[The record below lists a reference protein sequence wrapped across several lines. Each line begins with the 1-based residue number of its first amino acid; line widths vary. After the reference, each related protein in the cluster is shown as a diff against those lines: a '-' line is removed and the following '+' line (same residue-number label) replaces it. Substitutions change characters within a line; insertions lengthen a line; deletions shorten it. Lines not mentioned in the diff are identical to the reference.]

1 MAPTRPSFYCLIHF
15 YKRNLVFRSDM
26 MLLVIFLAVSSVSSL
41 QLEVYTERRSVTD
54 PDGTNFLCLYTL
66 SYDPNTAKVYRQQS
80 SVKCEPNIRGKQTV
94 EDITI
99 EAIGKVASVT
109 YVPRK
114 DLVGIKKITLAEY
127 TAPET
132 TTSAV
137 KTTTTPAPGDMLGY
151 VFIPE
156 QDAA

>member
-1 MAPTRPSFYCLIHF
+1 MGTMMMFLI
-15 YKRNLVFRSDM
+15 V
-26 MLLVIFLAVSSVSSL
+26 FLAVSSVSSL
-41 QLEVYTERRSVTD
+41 QLEVYEETRAVTD
-54 PDGTNFLCLYTL
+54 PDGTNFSCLYKL

-127 TAPET
+127 KAPAT
-132 TTSAV
+132 TTTAV
-137 KTTTTPAPGDMLGY
+137 KKTTTPAPGDMLGY
-151 VFIPE
+151 VSIP
-156 QDAA
+156 QQIGA

>member
-1 MAPTRPSFYCLIHF
+1 MGTSTREILFLDLTMMFLI
-15 YKRNLVFRSDM
+15 V
-26 MLLVIFLAVSSVSSL
+26 FLAVSSVSSL
-41 QLEVYTERRSVTD
+41 QLEVYEETRAVTD
-54 PDGTNFLCLYTL
+54 PDGTNFSCLYKL

-114 DLVGIKKITLAEY
+114 DLVGIKKIALAEY
-127 TAPET
+127 LAPST
-132 TTSAV
+132 TTTAV
-137 KTTTTPAPGDMLGY
+137 MTTTTPAPGDMLGY
-151 VFIPE
+151 VFIP
-156 QDAA
+156 QQIAA

>member
-1 MAPTRPSFYCLIHF
+1 
-15 YKRNLVFRSDM
+15 
-26 MLLVIFLAVSSVSSL
+26 
-41 QLEVYTERRSVTD
+41 VTD
-54 PDGTNFLCLYTL
+54 PDGTNFSCLYKL

-127 TAPET
+127 KAPAT
-132 TTSAV
+132 TTTAV
-137 KTTTTPAPGDMLGY
+137 KTTTTPALGDMLGY
-151 VFIPE
+151 VFIP
-156 QDAA
+156 QQISA

>member
-15 YKRNLVFRSDM
+15 YKRNLVFRSNM
-26 MLLVIFLAVSSVSSL
+26 MLLVIFLAVSSVSSV

-54 PDGTNFLCLYTL
+54 PDGANFSCLYTL

-114 DLVGIKKITLAEY
+114 DLIGIKKITLAEY

-132 TTSAV
+132 TTTTA

-156 QDAA
+156 QIAA

>member
-1 MAPTRPSFYCLIHF
+1 VTLISEILF
-15 YKRNLVFRSDM
+15 LDLTM
-26 MLLVIFLAVSSVSSL
+26 MFLIVFLAVSSVSSL
-41 QLEVYTERRSVTD
+41 QLEVYEETRAVTD
-54 PDGTNFLCLYTL
+54 PDGTNFSCRYKL

-127 TAPET
+127 SAPAT
-132 TTSAV
+132 TTTGV

-151 VFIPE
+151 VFIP
-156 QDAA
+156 QQIDA